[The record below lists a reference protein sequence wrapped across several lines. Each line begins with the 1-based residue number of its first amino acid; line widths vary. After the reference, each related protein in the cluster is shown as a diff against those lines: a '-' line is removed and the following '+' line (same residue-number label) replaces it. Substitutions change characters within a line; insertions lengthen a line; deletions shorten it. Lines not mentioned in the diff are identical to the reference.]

1 MKVLLLC
8 GFILLSGLAF
18 AQEIEEIIEDAPEP
32 EPEHKPEPVHRPE
45 QCATVKHQRCSKADK
60 VCTEHDP
67 HCSFT
72 QVCTPFFVKKC
83 CKVVS
88 VERKCKVVHRCAPKF
103 SYVKVCEKAKLCPPR
118 CKNVCRQE
126 PLEDGKV
133 KSVCEQIC
141 EDVKPSGPCKEVNNC
156 FSKWVSKKVCG
167 PSKSCWD
174 MEERKCRQ
182 VSSH

>member
-1 MKVLLLC
+1 M
-8 GFILLSGLAF
+8 G
-18 AQEIEEIIEDAPEP
+18 
-32 EPEHKPEPVHRPE
+32 E

-88 VERKCKVVHRCAPKF
+88 VER
-103 SYVKVCEKAKLCPPR
+103 
-118 CKNVCRQE
+118 
-126 PLEDGKV
+126 DGKV

-174 MEERKCRQ
+174 MEERNVVKSARTNFWNCT
-182 VSSH
+182 SL